1 MGRVSHSRCLDA
13 LFLVMVDM
21 SAETGTYVV
30 AAAVVDDLDRPSRLL
45 AARRTSPAALAGL
58 WEFPGGK
65 VEPGE
70 SAKAALHRELNEEL
84 GVRVRLGAGI
94 PGPADGRWPLAE
106 ALTMS
111 LWWAVVTAGTPAA
124 LQDHDEVRWLE
135 SGRWMDVPWVPADL
149 AIARPLAK

>member
-1 MGRVSHSRCLDA
+1 
-13 LFLVMVDM
+13 MVDM

-84 GVRVRLGAGI
+84 GVRVRLGAAGAVAR
-94 PGPADGRWPLAE
+94 PTLA
-106 ALTMS
+106 LPDKPS
-111 LWWAVVTAGTPAA
+111 IAVLPFINVCGEEE
-124 LQDHDEVRWLE
+124 QDHLDPDLLRFRLLMKKRQKKRME
-135 SGRWMDVPWVPADL
+135 SSRQGQMP
-149 AIARPLAK
+149 